1 MTGLCKQNACLD
13 GAAFALLLTVAL
25 FLPRLAI
32 AGESFE
38 AKPKSDWISKLDD
51 PAMQCGNPLSVDLYE
66 GLVKSLAGSNKTA
79 DNLNKAKTMGR
90 RLELLVYF
98 DAGSSAIPE
107 DCFPKLQQLSDR
119 AKSKEIGPLLIRSS
133 SLQESSSEIDLA
145 VASQRLQAIKDYF
158 RKDRLARKVL
168 ILELSPATVSPVLEH
183 SLKNPRVVEI
193 YSSPAE

>member
-1 MTGLCKQNACLD
+1 MIRAVLLIVLLPLLGLNSSQ
-13 GAAFALLLTVAL
+13 AAEA
-25 FLPRLAI
+25 
-32 AGESFE
+32 FE
-38 AKPKSDWISKLDD
+38 ATPKSDWISNLED

-79 DNLNKAKTMGR
+79 DSLNDSKTMGR
-90 RLELLVYF
+90 KLELLVYF
-98 DAGSSAIPE
+98 DVGSSEIPA
-107 DCFPKLQQLSDR
+107 DCLPKLQQLSDR
-119 AKSKEIGPLLIRSS
+119 VKSRETGPLLIRSS
-133 SLQESSSEIDLA
+133 SLQESSSEFDLA

-193 YSSPAE
+193 YSSPPE